1 MIEDLKKKKLFI
13 FGGLGLIG
21 KNIGKNLTKYFKK
34 VIIIDIKKKKKK
46 NYFFFNS
53 SNVNKKKSIDTQI
66 QNLINQ
72 YGYPDVL
79 INTSYPRSNDWSKIS
94 FHNINYNQIIENLD
108 LHLSTYIYLN
118 IKFAQLMK
126 KKNIK
131 GSIINFS
138 SIYGIR
144 PQDYEI
150 YKKTSKHVN
159 PIYSS
164 IKSAINM
171 NVRQI
176 ASFYGSSN
184 IRCNSICPGG
194 VMDKSITRD
203 KIFMKKY

>member
-1 MIEDLKKKKLFI
+1 
-13 FGGLGLIG
+13 
-21 KNIGKNLTKYFKK
+21 
-34 VIIIDIKKKKKK
+34 KKKKKK

-203 KIFMKKY
+203 KIFM